1 MSIYD
6 VKRHARESS
15 LAISALG
22 HKLSDVSASSWAA
35 IMSKFSLRRLPAA
48 GLRTQRR
55 SLAPLVTEEP
65 WLADPHSGMSG
76 ARSGRP
82 EIPAHRDGSDP
93 FFVDLPKDRCL
104 MVDYFIA
111 PSYQARR

>member
-1 MSIYD
+1 
-6 VKRHARESS
+6 
-15 LAISALG
+15 
-22 HKLSDVSASSWAA
+22 
-35 IMSKFSLRRLPAA
+35 MSKFSLRRLPAA
-48 GLRTQRR
+48 GLRTQRQ

-93 FFVDLPKDRCL
+93 FFVDLPKDRYL
-104 MVDYFIA
+104 MLDYFIA
-111 PSYQARR
+111 AGYQARR